1 MQLETIE
8 FEGYKRL
15 RDARCNVSGATIA
28 FVGPNE
34 AGKSSVLEA
43 LAWSTDVD
51 AGELP
56 PRAQHR
62 ANPPNPTTAVVRAY
76 YRPDADDLEFLRGL
90 GIDPDRKIDGAS
102 VGRLLMYR
110 RADGRRYHRS
120 ETAISR
126 SRAPFNDAALQVHD
140 ALVAIE
146 HIGAAGVH
154 DLDETT
160 AVASAALN
168 KAQGALETE
177 DLEWT
182 NERVALLDEASEALA
197 ALLSRVVAL
206 YDDLPESAR
215 ASRRNLEIAGDGL
228 RAAAAAGR
236 LPDPK
241 SAIGSVL
248 AARTPKFI
256 LFGDK
261 DRDLAESYDLSDENL
276 RSRPPA
282 PLQNV
287 LRVARTTVEEVWA
300 AISADDPG
308 TLRTLQKRI
317 NTRLRDRL
325 QPKWSQSQLA
335 VDITLNIGGL
345 VEVNID
351 ELETSDGA
359 VTPISERSDGLRTF
373 LGLVC
378 FLVATEAT
386 VPPVLMIDEAE
397 RNLHY
402 DAQADLVRVL
412 THDLEVSKVLYTTHS
427 PGCLPLDLG
436 TGIRVVHRDEATGG
450 STLRNTF
457 WTEAEPGFSRLLFVM
472 GAQAAAF
479 SAFRRAVLTEGVS
492 EMILLP
498 TLLRNATGGSPVTF
512 QVAFGLSNMSVPD
525 AIGTIA
531 LRTTYLVDGDTS
543 GDAKRDQLIDAGVP
557 TTHILQLPSGTA
569 IEDLVDR
576 ETYLA
581 VVNRFLEDTQ
591 APGTIDPA
599 ALDSGQ
605 TIAKAVDL
613 YVAEHLEMK
622 DGVGH
627 KIIASR
633 LAELGDRLQLAPGA
647 AQYLRNLRS
656 DLEEALDR
664 RYEVQPSTE
673 AEQST

>member
-15 RDARCNVSGATIA
+15 SDARCNVSGATIA

-43 LAWSTDVD
+43 LAWSTDPD

-56 PRAQHR
+56 LRAQHR
-62 ANPPNPTTAVVRAY
+62 ADRPDPTTAVVRTY
-76 YRPDADDLEFLRGL
+76 YRLDAADLELLRGL
-90 GIDPDRKIDGAS
+90 EIDPDREVDRAS
-102 VGRLLMYR
+102 VQSLLMYR
-110 RADGRRYHRS
+110 RADGRRYHRLH
-120 ETAISR
+120 TTIRR
-126 SRAPFNDAALQVHD
+126 SRVPFNEAALKVHD
-140 ALVAIE
+140 ALDAIQRIE
-146 HIGAAGVH
+146 GAEIH
-154 DLDETT
+154 DLEDT
-160 AVASAALN
+160 ATSAAAALN
-168 KAQGALETE
+168 QAEAALDTE
-177 DLEWT
+177 NPEWT
-182 NERVALLDEASEALA
+182 DERVALLEEASTAVA
-197 ALLSRVVAL
+197 TLLSRLAEL
-206 YDDLPESAR
+206 DEEMPESAR
-215 ASRRNLEIAGDGL
+215 ASRSALEVADTGL

-236 LPDPK
+236 LPDPQ
-241 SAIGSVL
+241 AAMGRAL
-248 AARTPKFI
+248 AARTPRFV

-261 DRDLAESYDLSDENL
+261 DRDLAESYDLSDESL
-276 RSRPPA
+276 RTHAPA
-282 PLQNV
+282 PLRNV
-287 LRVARTTVEEVWA
+287 LSVARTDIEEVWA

-325 QPKWSQSQLA
+325 QPKWSQSELS
-335 VDITLNIGGL
+335 VEITLNVGGL
-345 VEVNID
+345 VEINID
-351 ELETSDGA
+351 ELQSTDGA

-386 VPPVLMIDEAE
+386 VPPILMIDEAE

-436 TGIRVVHRDEATGG
+436 TGIRVVHRDENAGT

-479 SAFRRAVLTEGVS
+479 SAFRKAVLTEGVS

-498 TLLRNATGGSPVTF
+498 TLLRNATGGAPLTF

-525 AIGTIA
+525 SIGSVA

-543 GDAKRDQLIDAGVP
+543 GDTKRKQLLDVGVP
-557 TTHILQLPSGTA
+557 TTHILQLPAGTA

-581 VVNRFLEDTQ
+581 VVNQFLEDTQ
-591 APGTIDPA
+591 SPGTIDPA
-599 ALDSGQ
+599 ALDGSQ

-613 YVAEHLEMK
+613 YVAEHFGME

-633 LAELGDRLQLAPGA
+633 LAELGDQLKLAPGA
-647 AQYLRNLRS
+647 DQLLRKLRS
-656 DLEEALDR
+656 DLQAALDR
-664 RYEVQPSTE
+664 RYEVQQITATDS
-673 AEQST
+673 A